1 MDTVQTGNGV
11 VGITFSDDT
20 KVRVTEHSRLVIDDF
35 VYDPKAKNSGK
46 LAMKVAM
53 GTVRYASGAVAKD
66 NSKNVDIKTPT
77 ATIAV
82 RGTAFT
88 MTVDEIGKSMIVLL
102 PNVDGTVGEIDV
114 ITTVG
119 SVTLNVAFQ
128 STVVTSSEVKP
139 MPPVI
144 LNLNE
149 SAINNM
155 MLVAPPKEI
164 IKKLK
169 EEALEKT
176 DALSFVELDRNALD
190 VIVWKEELSFDELN
204 IDGLKTNYLTNELD
218 SLIMTSLTKGFNSTT
233 QVYTIDRG
241 EAWQLD
247 RHIKNQSATILINKD
262 RGYDITLI
270 QDGILITILTQEG
283 AKNKTKIDQ
292 RSR

>member
-11 VGITFSDDT
+11 VGITFTDDT
-20 KVRVTEHSRLVIDDF
+20 KVRVTEHSKLLIDDF
-35 VYDPKAKNSGK
+35 VYDPKAKSSGK

-53 GTVRYASGAVAKD
+53 GTVRYASGAVAKN

-88 MTVDEIGKSMIVLL
+88 MTVDEIGKSMIILL
-102 PNVDGTVGEIDV
+102 PNVDGTVGEIEV
-114 ITTVG
+114 MTSIG
-119 SVTLNVAFQ
+119 SVTLNIAFQ

-149 SAINNM
+149 SAINNL

-164 IKKLK
+164 VRKLK
-169 EEALEKT
+169 EEALEKA
-176 DALSFVELDRNALD
+176 DALTFVELDRNALD
-190 VIVWKEELSFDELN
+190 VVIWKEELNFDELN
-204 IDGLKTNYLTNELD
+204 INDLKTNYLTNELD
-218 SLIMTSLTKGFNSTT
+218 SLIMTSLAAGFNSTT
-233 QVYTIDRG
+233 QVYTIDKG

-247 RHIKNQSATILINKD
+247 RHIKSQSATILINKD
-262 RGYDITLI
+262 RGYDIMLI
-270 QDGILITILTQEG
+270 QDGILVTIVTQDG
-283 AKNKTKIDQ
+283 ARNKTLIDQ
-292 RSR
+292 KSK